1 MHRRQGPKLTRTCAQ
16 LTLAL
21 LPAAIATA
29 QTSTT
34 PSGIETIVVT
44 DRAIEREI
52 SLTAGGITLID
63 TEELRERNTASLAD
77 LLRFAPGIWAQSTF
91 GSDAVFIS
99 SRGSNLD
106 ATDYD
111 GNGITM
117 LQDGLRVTAADGNNH
132 NRFVDPLSARFA
144 TVARGANALRY
155 GATTLGGAIEFTSPT
170 ARTSEPL
177 EVFVNGGSNGQLQA
191 RGTIG
196 NVFSDKTDGLL
207 TLETKR
213 WDGYR
218 DHSEQE
224 RSGLYA
230 NFGWRPSD
238 RTESRFFLNYV
249 DNDQQLPG
257 GLTRAQFETNP
268 GMANPAALTGDFKLN
283 VESTRFANRTVV
295 QLSERDEINF
305 GFSLEEQTLYH
316 PIVDVRVDFDGPG
329 PGLPVTVFGLLIN
342 TDHRDVGG
350 MFRYN
355 HRGDTHDVVV
365 GLNYGRSNVEGGN
378 YWNDGGNRGFL
389 MTAVDNSAATLAVYG
404 LDRWKASD
412 KLMVELGAQAVSAD
426 RDVVNID
433 ADTGAVRNPND
444 TFSRITPRA
453 GLIYSAGNGLDLFA
467 NVSGLYEPPTNYEL
481 EDEDTGSNAILD
493 AMRGTVLEVGTR
505 GMSSNA
511 AGRVLSWE
519 VALYYAQI
527 KNEIMSR
534 DDPSAPGNSL
544 STNIDNTIHAG
555 IEAGIGAQFPL
566 RVAGGGAIA
575 PRLSLTINE
584 FTFDGDPTYG
594 DNDLP
599 SAPGYVLRGEVLYR
613 HADGFFVGP
622 TFDVVDGRYADFMNT
637 YRVDSYSLL
646 GLRAGWG
653 SEKWSVFLDA
663 VNLTDENYVAHLSV
677 RDFAAPNAEILQPG
691 SPRSFYVGLQGR
703 F

>member
-1 MHRRQGPKLTRTCAQ
+1 MPRRSVRTLRRTCVQ
-16 LTLAL
+16 LTLAA
-21 LPAAIATA
+21 LPAAIAAA
-29 QTSTT
+29 QA

-44 DRAIEREI
+44 DQIIEREI
-52 SLTAGGITLID
+52 SLTAGGVTLID

-77 LLRFAPGIWAQSTF
+77 LLRFAPGVWAQSAY
-91 GSDAVFIS
+91 GSDAVFLS

-117 LQDGLRVTAADGNNH
+117 LQDGLRVTTADGNNH
-132 NRFVDPLSARFA
+132 NRFVDPLSARYA
-144 TVARGANALRY
+144 TIARGANALRY

-170 ARTSEPL
+170 ARTSAPL
-177 EVFVNGGSNGQLQA
+177 EFFVNGGSNGQLQA

-196 NVFSDKTDGLL
+196 NVFSENTDGLL

-213 WDGYR
+213 WDGFR
-218 DHSEQE
+218 DHTEQQ

-238 RTESRFFLNYV
+238 RTESRFFVNYI
-249 DNDQQLPG
+249 DNDQELPG
-257 GLTRAQFETNP
+257 GLTRTEFETNP
-268 GMANPAALTGDFKLN
+268 GMANASALTGDFKLN

-295 QLSERDEINF
+295 QLGARDQIDF

-329 PGLPVTVFGLLIN
+329 PALPVTVFGLLIN

-355 HRGDTHDVVV
+355 HRGDVHDVVV
-365 GLNYGRSNVEGGN
+365 GLNYGRSTVEGGN

-389 MTAVDNSAATLAVYG
+389 MTTVDNSASTLAVYG
-404 LDRWKASD
+404 LDRFKASD
-412 KLMVELGAQAVSAD
+412 KLMLELGAQAVSAE

-433 ADTGAVRNPND
+433 AGTGAVRNPND
-444 TFSRITPRA
+444 TFSRITPRV
-453 GLIYSAGNGLDLFA
+453 GLIYSATDSLDLFA
-467 NVSGLYEPPTNYEL
+467 NASGLYEPPTNFEL
-481 EDEDTGSNAILD
+481 EDEDTGSNAILE

-505 GMSSNA
+505 GMASNA
-511 AGRVLSWE
+511 DGRVLSWE

-527 KNEIMSR
+527 ENEIMSR

-544 STNIDNTIHAG
+544 STNIDDTVHAG

-566 RVAGGGAIA
+566 RNSGSAIA

-584 FTFDGDPTYG
+584 FSFDGNALYG

-599 SAPGYVLRGEVLYR
+599 SAPGYMLRGEVLYR

-653 SEKWSVFLDA
+653 TEKWNVFLDA
-663 VNLTDENYVAHLSV
+663 VNLTDKNYVAHLSV
-677 RDFAAPNAEILQPG
+677 RDLAAANAPILLPG